1 VLREDPLGE
10 PQRPHGGRRERE
22 AQLANQLEVS
32 DHAPTGTTPQMTFAV
47 TAA

>member
-1 VLREDPLGE
+1 VHPRRAAPRPRLGLPLS
-10 PQRPHGGRRERE
+10 